1 MVMSSQQASIENRLA
16 EVLSPEYID
25 SLIKLVKIVRRM
37 DELGL
42 LDTLLDLLD
51 EGVIEDFAHSLVNTN
66 TALLISNMDDAVGA
80 AVKLVMAFRK
90 SLEDAKKDTKPALSI
105 LTELLTDENAK
116 RGLRILSALLKNL
129 GSLM

>member
-1 MVMSSQQASIENRLA
+1 MSSQQASIENRLA